1 MHGKEFVIQSFLFE
15 QKGPKRFVFHSLIKE
30 AVYFMKIFPRT
41 AKLDESMLF
50 SSEALRRLIVPL
62 ILEQLLAVT
71 IGIADSVMVA
81 SVGEAAVSGISL
93 VDSINILLI
102 NVFAA
107 LATGGAVVTAQ
118 YLGRKEPDMAGKAAK
133 QLLYTVLA
141 ISIVIAAFSL
151 VFRNILLAVIYPG
164 IALDVTGYART
175 YFLITALSFP
185 FLSVYNGSAALMRT
199 IGNSQVSL
207 NTSLL
212 MNAVNIGGNALL
224 IYVFHMGVAGAAIA
238 TLASRIMGAVIM
250 LVILKKPHALL
261 RVPSLMK
268 FEWDGAMVKRIL
280 HVGVPNGLENSLF
293 QVGKI
298 LIQSLVATLGTI
310 AIAANAVASN
320 LSGFLTIPGS
330 AVGLAMITIVGRC
343 VGAKEYKQARQYV
356 FRLMRMTY
364 LSMLVLTGI
373 ILLLCPF
380 IISVYQLSTETGE
393 LASQLIFVYSF
404 VCIVL
409 WPTSFSLPNALRAA
423 GDARYTM
430 VVSGLSM
437 LLFRIAFSFLL
448 VLQFHMGVMGI
459 WIAMMIDW
467 LTRSAAFVGRYLS
480 GRWEHKNFL

>member
-1 MHGKEFVIQSFLFE
+1 
-15 QKGPKRFVFHSLIKE
+15 
-30 AVYFMKIFPRT
+30 MKIFSRST
-41 AKLDESMLF
+41 KLDGSMLF
-50 SSEALRRLIVPL
+50 SSEALRRLIIPL
-62 ILEQLLAVT
+62 ILEQFLAST
-71 IGIADSVMVA
+71 IGVADSIMVA

-118 YLGRKEPDMAGKAAK
+118 YLGRKEPEMAGQAAK

-141 ISIVIAAFSL
+141 ISIVITVFSL
-151 VFRNILLAVIYPG
+151 IFRNFLLAFIYPG
-164 IALDVTGYART
+164 IAPDVTVYAQV

-185 FLSVYNGSAALMRT
+185 FLSIYNGSAALMRS

-238 TLASRIMGAVIM
+238 TLASRIMCAVIM
-250 LVILKKPHALL
+250 LVILKKPHDLL
-261 RVPSLMK
+261 HVPSLRK
-268 FEWDGAMVKRIL
+268 LEWNGAMIKRIL

-320 LSGFLTIPGS
+320 LAGFLTIPGS
-330 AVGLAMITIVGRC
+330 AVGLAMITVVGRC
-343 VGAKEYKQARQYV
+343 VGAKEFKQARQYV

-373 ILLLCPF
+373 LLLLRPY
-380 IISVYQLSTETGE
+380 IISIYHLSAETAN
-393 LASQLIFVYSF
+393 LTSQLIYIYSL
-404 VCIVL
+404 VCILL

-423 GDARYTM
+423 GDARFTM
-430 VVSGLSM
+430 VVSALSM
-437 LLFRIAFSFLL
+437 LLFRMAFSYLL
-448 VLQFHMGVMGI
+448 VLQFHMGVLGI

-467 LTRSAAFVGRYLS
+467 LTRSAAFVVRYLS
-480 GRWEHKNFL
+480 GRWERKNFL